1 MQQRSLQQVRVSVSL
16 IFLIHGLIIAT
27 WAEPEGN
34 WSAAPSG
41 GLPFE
46 VPYEDVK
53 RWNPAGDKFRDVC
66 RPNFL
71 VKAAGRFG
79 EI

>member
-34 WSAAPSG
+34 WSWSRRVEAFRSRS
-41 GLPFE
+41 LIK
-46 VPYEDVK
+46 VK
-53 RWNPAGDKFRDVC
+53 RWNPAGGD
-66 RPNFL
+66 RP
-71 VKAAGRFG
+71 VR
-79 EI
+79 